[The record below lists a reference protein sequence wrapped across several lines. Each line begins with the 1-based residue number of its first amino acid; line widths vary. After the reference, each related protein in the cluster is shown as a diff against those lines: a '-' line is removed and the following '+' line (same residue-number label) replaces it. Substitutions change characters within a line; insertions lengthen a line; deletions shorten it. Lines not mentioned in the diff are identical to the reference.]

1 MRASSG
7 SRAALG
13 LLAVVLAGLLGL
25 AGNVQAAP
33 LAKPELTSFAP
44 ASGSAGASVVIT
56 GTGLAGVTSVLFN
69 GTTAAFHVDSPT
81 QITAVMPMY
90 VTNGNIRVFTPRG
103 NPWSVAKF
111 TRLDPAPAE
120 IFSLDHTSGPVGS
133 VVDIHGIGL
142 AGVTAVRFNGVPAVE
157 FQAYGHNEI
166 QAVIPP
172 GATSGSLRI
181 TVPAGEIWAPIASFA
196 ITTVPKFT
204 SVTYASG
211 SAAAGYTYQLNGS
224 GLSTVQSVIFN
235 GGTQTFRIVSDS
247 QLEITVQAADF
258 VNGHGVFQLRFP
270 ASLASGL
277 LNSEVV
283 AIPSS

>member
-1 MRASSG
+1 MVKRRFWSGGAIALLVALFMVVGSSV
-7 SRAALG
+7 AVAV
-13 LLAVVLAGLLGL
+13 AVV
-25 AGNVQAAP
+25 AAP
-33 LAKPELTSFAP
+33 KVTGFSP
-44 ASGSAGASVVIT
+44 ASAPVGATVTVSGTNFT
-56 GTGLAGVTSVLFN
+56 GATQVLFN
-69 GTTAAFHVDSPT
+69 GTASTFKVDSPT

-157 FQAYGHNEI
+157 FQAYGRNEI

-247 QLEITVQAADF
+247 QLEATVQAADF